1 MSWTM
6 WNSAMDDRPQKQ
18 DIAPGNSVP
27 SPAPARARPALK
39 RRARNRPVTRI
50 SMSLPE
56 GLLNDLDRMVA
67 ARGFESRSQAINDVL
82 YQTLMEH
89 KRELGDGV
97 MAGVITLSYDN
108 SVSGLQ
114 KGLADLQFRYIDEVI
129 SSLHVHLMHNQTME
143 VLLVQGPARKLQAIA
158 DEMTSRR
165 GVISG
170 KIHLIAALIPQVHPF
185 IQNAKQ
191 ARGAAS

>member
-1 MSWTM
+1 
-6 WNSAMDDRPQKQ
+6 MDDRPQKQ
-18 DIAPGNSVP
+18 DLALHASEVVSAP
-27 SPAPARARPALK
+27 
-39 RRARNRPVTRI
+39 ARNRPVTRI

-56 GLLNDLDRMVA
+56 DLLCDLDTMVT
-67 ARGFESRSQAINDVL
+67 ARGFVSRSQAINDVL
-82 YQTLMEH
+82 YQTLVEH

-108 SVSGLQ
+108 SVPGLQ
-114 KGLADLQFRYIDEVI
+114 KGLADLQFRYINEVI

-165 GVISG
+165 GVLSG
-170 KIHLIAALIPQVHPF
+170 KMHLIAAVMPPIHPF
-185 IQNAKQ
+185 KKAAK
-191 ARGAAS
+191 RRKRK